1 MIVGNQSKRR
11 RWFLPSATFRSHSS
25 MTPRTPFIAWPG
37 WRLLAEASVL
47 GTAQSAW
54 WVFVYF
60 GANWVTAMRT
70 DRVRIHLEAELSIP
84 FVPLFLIVYRSI
96 DVLFLLGPFVL
107 RSRAEIRALSLALF
121 LATTTAGVC
130 FLLIPA
136 ELAYPPLP
144 VEGFWADAF
153 AFNERIVLRYNLV
166 PSLHVALSTI
176 VLAAYGT
183 FRGTRCRVLLA
194 VWGGLIALSTLLIH
208 QHHVLDVVTGLLLGW
223 ACYRLVYRRW
233 LRAAAR
239 TAPASLSSDPVS
251 FAIWA
256 SERGTPDAG
265 REPIL

>member
-1 MIVGNQSKRR
+1 
-11 RWFLPSATFRSHSS
+11 
-25 MTPRTPFIAWPG
+25 MTTSRPFIAWPG
-37 WRLLAEASVL
+37 WRLLAEAGVL

-70 DRVRIHLEAELSIP
+70 ERVCIHLDAELAIP

-96 DVLFLLGPFVL
+96 DPLFLLGPFVL
-107 RSRAEIRALSLALF
+107 RSRVEIRALITAAF
-121 LATTTAGVC
+121 CATTIAGVC
-130 FLLIPA
+130 FLLVPA

-144 VEGFWADAF
+144 LEGFWADAF
-153 AFNERIVLRYNLV
+153 AFNERIVLRYNLA

-183 FRGTRCRVLLA
+183 FRGAPCRVLLTA
-194 VWGGLIALSTLLIH
+194 WGGLIALSTLLIH
-208 QHHVLDVVTGLLLGW
+208 QHHIVDVVTGLLLGW

-239 TAPASLSSDPVS
+239 NAPANPSSDPVS
-251 FAIWA
+251 TA
-256 SERGTPDAG
+256 
-265 REPIL
+265 